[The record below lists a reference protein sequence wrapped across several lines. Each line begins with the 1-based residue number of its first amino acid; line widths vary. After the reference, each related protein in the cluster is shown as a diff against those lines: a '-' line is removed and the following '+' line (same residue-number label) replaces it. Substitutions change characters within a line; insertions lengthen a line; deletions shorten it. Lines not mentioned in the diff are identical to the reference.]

1 MPICKNC
8 KKRIE
13 RFNKDRCPICGV
25 EKPFEGMSSD
35 TIEVTTNIDTD
46 KYNTDYHPCTKKKLL
61 ILFLAAGFL
70 GIPFFYIHKKRAGLI
85 YLLCNLLVI
94 AGVTLLFTFVVH
106 LFVVF
111 GLLIALGLVYLI
123 DAVIGLLFY
132 YQPNLKDGNGEFI
145 I

>member
-25 EKPFEGMSSD
+25 EHPFEGMSSD
-35 TIEVTTNIDTD
+35 TIEITTNIDTD
-46 KYNTDYHPCTKKKLL
+46 KYNTDYRPCKKKKLL
-61 ILFLAAGFL
+61 TLFLALGFL
-70 GIPFFYIHKKRAGLI
+70 GVPFFYIHKKKAGFI
-85 YLLCNLLVI
+85 YLLANLVLI
-94 AGVTLLFTFVVH
+94 AAITLIFALVVH
-106 LFVVF
+106 LFIVF
-111 GLLIALGLVYLI
+111 ALLIAVAFIYLLNAI
-123 DAVIGLLFY
+123 IGLIIY

>member
-61 ILFLAAGFL
+61 TLFLAAGFL
-70 GIPFFYIHKKRAGLI
+70 GTPFFYIHKKRAGLI

-94 AGVTLLFTFVVH
+94 AGVTLLFAFVVH

-123 DAVIGLLFY
+123 NAVIGLLFY